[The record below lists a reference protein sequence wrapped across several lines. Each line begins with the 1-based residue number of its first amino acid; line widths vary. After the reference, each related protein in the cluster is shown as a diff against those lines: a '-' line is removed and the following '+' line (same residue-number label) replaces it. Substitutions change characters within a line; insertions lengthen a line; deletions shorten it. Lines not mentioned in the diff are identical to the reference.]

1 MKEVVKNDKYGEIVY
16 EESFWTGKKSLSIN
30 GLALEPINK
39 KEYMFGD
46 KKATLKGNYITGV
59 SVNIEDDTINITKK
73 TAWYE
78 IILGVLPL
86 LFVLIWG
93 NNRYLITLFPI
104 VGGAIGGA
112 VAGICGFLSLFFMKK
127 VKLARFKILIGI
139 GFFALTILI
148 NFIIAYLILHI

>member
-93 NNRYLITLFPI
+93 NNRYLVTLFPI
-104 VGGAIGGA
+104 VSGAIGGA
-112 VAGICGFLSLFFMKK
+112 VAGICGFLSLYFMKK

>member
-93 NNRYLITLFPI
+93 NSRYLITLFPI
-104 VGGAIGGA
+104 VSGAIGGA
-112 VAGICGFLSLFFMKK
+112 VAGICGFLSLYFMKK